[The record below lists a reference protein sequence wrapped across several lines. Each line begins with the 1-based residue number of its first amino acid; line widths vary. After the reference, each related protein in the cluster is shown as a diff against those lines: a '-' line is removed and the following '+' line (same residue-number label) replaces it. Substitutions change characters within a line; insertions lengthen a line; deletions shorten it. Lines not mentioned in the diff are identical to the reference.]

1 MRGGG
6 AVLIPPLGKP
16 PEAPEKGTEVTEAG
30 AGRESR
36 ASVGY
41 LAVKSGLEASRNLFF
56 WADCRLEV
64 YVREAGGGWGPG
76 GALQAAA
83 RVAQGFRGARG

>member
-1 MRGGG
+1 M
-6 AVLIPPLGKP
+6 
-16 PEAPEKGTEVTEAG
+16 TEVTEAA
-30 AGRESR
+30 AGHESR
-36 ASVGY
+36 AAVGY

-56 WADCRLEV
+56 RADCRLQV

-76 GALQAAA
+76 VALQAAA